1 MEAKDS
7 IVKIIKSLAEIEV
20 PVTQQ
25 LFIDYLT
32 GKETREI
39 TDARMDEKETFGC
52 GETHDEDYW
61 SMVIDAALEH
71 GLLKHKNAKKNDL
84 VATPA
89 GKKFLRSPESFV
101 IKDEGEMDELPQE
114 SGLDALVQNALD
126 VNVPVRKTTS
136 LRTKQ
141 QMNLIH
147 AIDCKIALDDFAESE
162 SLGFDEVLD
171 ELEAL
176 VQQGRH
182 MDITYF
188 TNEVLGAD
196 CIEELVDYF
205 KAARTDDLD
214 QALKEYGDVYNAEE
228 IRLAR
233 IVYRVGKIKS
243 PQRTPAR
250 R

>member
-7 IVKIIKSLAEIEV
+7 IVKIIKSLAEIET
-20 PVTQQ
+20 PVSRQ

-39 TDARMDEKETFGC
+39 TDAHMDEKETFGC
-52 GETHDEDYW
+52 GEAHDEDYW
-61 SMVIDAALEH
+61 STVIDAAFER
-71 GLLKHKNAKKNDL
+71 GLLKNKSAKKNDL

-89 GKKFLRSPESFV
+89 GKKFLRSPETFI
-101 IKDEGEMDELPQE
+101 IKDEGEMDDVPQD
-114 SGLDALVQNALD
+114 SGLDEIVQSALD
-126 VNVPVRKTTS
+126 VKLPAKKTTS

-162 SLGFDEVLD
+162 SLGFNEVLD

-176 VQQGRH
+176 VHQGRRL
-182 MDITYF
+182 DITYF
-188 TNEVLGAD
+188 TNEVMGDD
-196 CIEELVDYF
+196 CIEELLDYF
-205 KAARTDDLD
+205 KAAHTDDLD
-214 QALKEYGDVYNAEE
+214 LALKEYGDVYEAEE

-233 IVYRVGKIKS
+233 IVYRVQQMK
-243 PQRTPAR
+243 
-250 R
+250 

>member
-7 IVKIIKSLAEIEV
+7 IVKIIKSLVEIGE
-20 PVTQQ
+20 PVTRQ
-25 LFIDYLT
+25 LFIDYLM

-52 GETHDEDYW
+52 GEAHDEDYW
-61 SMVIDAALEH
+61 STVIDAAFEH
-71 GLLKHKNAKKNDL
+71 GLLKNKSAKKGDI
-84 VATPA
+84 VPTPA
-89 GKKFLRSPESFV
+89 GKKFLRSPQTII
-101 IKDEGEMDELPQE
+101 IKDEGDMEEMPQDT
-114 SGLDALVQNALD
+114 GLDDIVQSALD
-126 VNVPVRKTTS
+126 VRMPAKKTTS

-147 AIDCKIALDDFAESE
+147 AIDCKIALDDFAENE

-176 VQQGRH
+176 VHQGRRL
-182 MDITYF
+182 DITYF

-196 CIEELVDYF
+196 CIEELMDYF
-205 KAARTDDLD
+205 KAAKTDDLD
-214 QALKEYGDVYNAEE
+214 QALKEYGDVYEAEE

-233 IVYRVGKIKS
+233 IVYRVQQMK
-243 PQRTPAR
+243 
-250 R
+250 

>member
-7 IVKIIKSLAEIEV
+7 IVKIIKSLAEIEA
-20 PVTQQ
+20 PVARQ

-52 GETHDEDYW
+52 GEAHDEDYW
-61 SMVIDAALEH
+61 SAVIDAALEH
-71 GLLKHKNAKKNDL
+71 GLLKIKNAKKNDI
-84 VATPA
+84 VTTPA
-89 GKKFLRSPESFV
+89 GKKFLRSPEAFI
-101 IKDEGEMDELPQE
+101 IKDEGEMEEMPQDN
-114 SGLDALVQNALD
+114 GLDDIVQSALD
-126 VNVPVRKTTS
+126 VKVPTKKTTS

-171 ELEAL
+171 ELESL
-176 VQQGRH
+176 VHQGRRL
-182 MDITYF
+182 DITYF
-188 TNEVLGAD
+188 TNEVMGAD

-205 KAARTDDLD
+205 KAAHTDDLD
-214 QALKEYGDVYNAEE
+214 QALKEYGDVYEAEE

-233 IVYRVGKIKS
+233 IVYRVDQMK
-243 PQRTPAR
+243 
-250 R
+250 